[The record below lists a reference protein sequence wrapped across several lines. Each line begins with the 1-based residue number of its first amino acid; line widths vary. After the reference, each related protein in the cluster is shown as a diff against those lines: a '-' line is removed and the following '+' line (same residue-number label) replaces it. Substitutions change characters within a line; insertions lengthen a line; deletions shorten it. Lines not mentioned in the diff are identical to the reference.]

1 MCSGSGCSGRPGAE
15 PCSLPG
21 REEKEGGQVSSI
33 PGSLPSREK
42 DRRGGLISS
51 TDLPC
56 TQRFFLQEKPA
67 IVTVLHRDRPQ
78 LVFQM

>member
-1 MCSGSGCSGRPGAE
+1 MCSGSDCSGRPGAE

-42 DRRGGLISS
+42 ERRGDALAAQTCRAHRDSYSGKS
-51 TDLPC
+51 
-56 TQRFFLQEKPA
+56 QA
-67 IVTVLHRDRPQ
+67 IVTILPHDRPQ